1 MSVKMQ
7 AAEVKTFRK
16 MCWNGEASW
25 LQLVLKWLGGGGLE
39 GNEVGGEW
47 FLNCN
52 FPGTLKLF
60 QLIRKMPSFISRRVN
75 IILKPS
81 IPKPVVAAK

>member
-1 MSVKMQ
+1 M
-7 AAEVKTFRK
+7 AAACSQMV
-16 MCWNGEASW
+16 
-25 LQLVLKWLGGGGLE
+25 GGWG
-39 GNEVGGEW
+39 VGGEW